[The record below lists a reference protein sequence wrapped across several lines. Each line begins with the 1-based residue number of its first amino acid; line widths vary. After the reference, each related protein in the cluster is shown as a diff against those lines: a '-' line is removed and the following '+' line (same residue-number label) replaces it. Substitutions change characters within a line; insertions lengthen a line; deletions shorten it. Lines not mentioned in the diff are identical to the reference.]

1 MLVWRIPQWLSSSM
15 KTWQFG
21 FMTLELILVA
31 YLDLKNKK
39 ISNLWSVFNLGIAL
53 ILWPLGMLGVWD
65 FEVLIFPVA
74 FVVIGFF
81 LFQWKIMGA
90 GDSKFLATL
99 FLCLPLSLHLILFE
113 RLLTATMMV
122 GFILLMTRI
131 FRDPVRF
138 KSYFLSRHWSGIRDM
153 IRSRFS
159 YAPVMLLAWLLLGAT
174 LWF

>member
-1 MLVWRIPQWLSSSM
+1 MLVQRISQWLPAPM
-15 KTWQFG
+15 NTLQFVL
-21 FMTLELILVA
+21 MTVELILVA
-31 YLDLKNKK
+31 YLDLKIKK
-39 ISNLWSVFNLGIAL
+39 ISNLWSVLNLVIAV
-53 ILWPLGMLGVWD
+53 ILWPLGVLGAWD
-65 FEVLIFPVA
+65 IEVLIFPVA

-99 FLCLPLSLHLILFE
+99 FLCLPLSYHLIYFE

-131 FRDPVRF
+131 FHDPQRF

-159 YAPVMLLAWLLLGAT
+159 YAPVMLLAWLLLGAA